1 MTRQS
6 ALARQFGH
14 IKMFVEPDDSIQGD
28 DARMYWL
35 GVIHDELTG
44 ELAASHST
52 GELSQKRFEFTLQK
66 VVNLCNTAV
75 LAGGAKFDRMEH

>member
-1 MTRQS
+1 MKQS
-6 ALARQFGH
+6 GRGRRFGL
-14 IKMFVEPDDSIQGD
+14 IDMLTEPDDSIQGD

-75 LAGGAKFDRMEH
+75 IAGGAKFDRMEH